1 MIAYILLYMLLSCE
15 FGLMPAAARAL
26 VSPLVQRVS
35 DARAVR
41 LDPERVA
48 ELLHVGKG
56 ELARAAGVD
65 RNTPTR
71 SPGNPKLQAL
81 LQEVV
86 RVVEKAAAITGDHDR
101 ALIWFNHQPLEAY
114 GFKTPRELVFQGHA
128 DAVTAL
134 LDDMEH
140 GTYA

>member
-1 MIAYILLYMLLSCE
+1 MASQKQRLT
-15 FGLMPAAARAL
+15 
-26 VSPLVQRVS
+26 SPVLERVG
-35 DARAVR
+35 
-41 LDPERVA
+41 DPGGHRIDPMRVA
-48 ELLHVGKG
+48 ELLHVGRG

-86 RVVEKAAAITGDHDR
+86 RVVERASAVTGDPDR
-101 ALIWFNHQPLEAY
+101 ALLWFNHQPLEAY
-114 GFKTPRELVFQGHA
+114 GFRTPREMVLAGQA
-128 DAVTAL
+128 AAVSAF

>member
-1 MIAYILLYMLLSCE
+1 MS
-15 FGLMPAAARAL
+15 AAAREL
-26 VSPLVQRVS
+26 VSPLVRRAS
-35 DARAVR
+35 DAHARR

-48 ELLHVGKG
+48 GLLHVAKG

-86 RVVEKAAAITGDHDR
+86 RVVEKAAAITGDPDR
-101 ALIWFNHQPLEAY
+101 ALVWFNHQPLEAY
-114 GFKTPRELVFQGHA
+114 GFRTPRELVLDGQA
-128 DAVTAL
+128 KAVAAY
-134 LDDMEH
+134 LDDVEH